1 MVKKYNCFISAV
13 DDKFFFFNP
22 HSLATAIFSNPEG
35 YSEDDALLAL
45 TEAQK
50 SALFDGNVFIAE
62 DSQAHS
68 LSKYYSDKV
77 KYGRTLTISD
87 ATTFACNMNCV
98 YCFENQTKNQKAH
111 LSFSDRISMMAQ
123 LIDLFAPDI
132 DCLDY
137 VFFGGEPLLNL
148 DYVEEMS
155 EFIVKHYPALTI
167 NFSFTSNGTLINER
181 FIALCKKFDF
191 KEIRVTI
198 DGTSNIH
205 NARRVMKNGGNS
217 YDLIIENIKN
227 LCQKTDIRV
236 MINTVIDADNAD
248 CYMDMVADLVHHLG
262 EYIIGDNPKVV
273 FNVGTLCHP
282 LFDTSH
288 TKDKGTTDYSES
300 SLYYTLSEK
309 LIKIGATITS
319 PLYSAHCMNS
329 AEKTFTVAPTGD
341 IYKCVTGIGS
351 KRFLLASYDAF
362 ICNPVSL
369 LKENVCQ
376 IEQSHRP
383 QCLEC
388 DYLTMCNGGCK
399 CQHYEKGAVLCR
411 KKLLETEMVSL
422 MHLLA
427 AGAFT
432 ESSFF
437 RERPGDPI

>member
-1 MVKKYNCFISAV
+1 M
-13 DDKFFFFNP
+13 
-22 HSLATAIFSNPEG
+22 
-35 YSEDDALLAL
+35 AL

-50 SALFDGNVFIAE
+50 NALFDGNVFISE
-62 DSQAHS
+62 ESQAHA

-98 YCFENQTKNQKAH
+98 YCFENRTKNQKAH

-155 EFIVKHYPALTI
+155 EFIVKRYPTLNI
-167 NFSFTSNGTLINER
+167 NFSFTSNGTLINEK
-181 FIALCKKFDF
+181 FIALCKKYDF

-198 DGTSNIH
+198 DGTPKIH
-205 NARRVMKNGGNS
+205 NARRVMKNGRNS

-227 LCQKTDIRV
+227 LCQKTGIRV
-236 MINTVIDADNAD
+236 MINTVIDSDNAD

-262 EYIIGDNPKVV
+262 EYIVGDNPKVV
-273 FNVGTLCHP
+273 FSIGTLCHP

-288 TKDKGTTDYSES
+288 TKGKGTTDYSGS
-300 SLYYTLSEK
+300 SLYYTLSEQ
-309 LIKIGATITS
+309 LIKLGATIAS
-319 PLYSAHCMNS
+319 PFYSSHCMNS

-351 KRFLLASYDAF
+351 KRFLLATYDAF

-369 LKENVCQ
+369 LKENICQ

-388 DYLTMCNGGCK
+388 DYLTMCN
-399 CQHYEKGAVLCR
+399 
-411 KKLLETEMVSL
+411 
-422 MHLLA
+422 
-427 AGAFT
+427 
-432 ESSFF
+432 
-437 RERPGDPI
+437 